1 MIKKSG
7 TDVYLRRFPDGRS
20 EAKNFPLPLYFE
32 NLDQTDNALYIA
44 GGANDKGEFERE
56 SAYFEIIVK
65 ECPDNLFGEGCK
77 NRCNCGKNGVC
88 HPVIGSCVCRA
99 GFYGA
104 RCERRCPLDSFGSY
118 CQFSCGREHFGD
130 EFSHIKRN
138 CRGLTFCLPKP
149 LGCTCAFGY
158 EGYLCDEFS
167 NLTFPYLNQSPS
179 VKMTSDTEIE
189 IQFDEWKEGQEG
201 STYGLQISSYSIYI
215 ENFKRGEVKPS
226 KKVLKYKLEEN
237 IPSDLSTILSDVP

>member
-1 MIKKSG
+1 M
-7 TDVYLRRFPDGRS
+7 
-20 EAKNFPLPLYFE
+20 
-32 NLDQTDNALYIA
+32 
-44 GGANDKGEFERE
+44 
-56 SAYFEIIVK
+56 
-65 ECPDNLFGEGCK
+65 FGEGCK

-104 RCERRCPLDSFGSY
+104 RCERRCRLDSFGSN

-167 NLTFPYLNQSPS
+167 NLTFPYLNQSP
-179 VKMTSDTEIE
+179 
-189 IQFDEWKEGQEG
+189 
-201 STYGLQISSYSIYI
+201 
-215 ENFKRGEVKPS
+215 
-226 KKVLKYKLEEN
+226 
-237 IPSDLSTILSDVP
+237 